1 MNLQELAAASD
12 FFILLAM
19 VVYMMAFVAFAVDI
33 AKAVRVRSD
42 LRLEKKVRKR
52 ELATVGA
59 PADPDPAIA
68 APSVEPDLS
77 ENASDDA
84 AVPENGGGMNAL
96 SFALGAAGIATAFQ
110 LLGVVAR
117 GVATQRVPWG
127 NMYEFSM
134 TGAAVIMAVFL
145 LLTLR
150 VRDMRRLGLFVL
162 TPVLF
167 IMVIAYTSWYLP
179 AAQLTPSLQN
189 SPWLVIHVIVAVLSM
204 SLFAIS
210 AVVAI
215 LQLFQHSRE
224 SRLEAGEKPRFALLD
239 RILDHLPSAKR
250 LEQIAF
256 QTTAVGFVMW
266 TFTLIFGAIWANYAW
281 GRYWNWDPKETWT
294 FIIWVVYAAYLHAR
308 ATVGFRGKVAAYFCI
323 AGFVCVIFNYTIVNT
338 VINSLHSYSGL

>member
-1 MNLQELAAASD
+1 MNLQQLAAASD

-42 LRLEKKVRKR
+42 VRLEKKVHER

-59 PADPDPAIA
+59 PAGSEQASPALPA
-68 APSVEPDLS
+68 EPDLS
-77 ENASDDA
+77 ERVDA
-84 AVPENGGGMNAL
+84 VEADPGHGSGMTPLA
-96 SFALGAAGIATAFQ
+96 FALGAAGIATAFQ

-134 TGAAVIMAVFL
+134 TGAAVIMAIFL
-145 LLTLR
+145 LLALR

-179 AAQLTPSLQN
+179 AAHLTPSLQN

-215 LQLFQHSRE
+215 LQLFQHARE
-224 SRLEAGEKPRFALLD
+224 NRVQAGEQPRFALLD
-239 RILDHLPSAKR
+239 RVLERLPSAKR

-308 ATVGFRGKVAAYFCI
+308 ATVGFRGKPAAYFCI

-338 VINSLHSYSGL
+338 VINGLHSYSGL

>member
-1 MNLQELAAASD
+1 MNLQQLAAASD

-42 LRLEKKVRKR
+42 VRLEKKVHER

-59 PADPDPAIA
+59 A
-68 APSVEPDLS
+68 AGSEQASSTLPTEPDLS
-77 ENASDDA
+77 ERVGDGA
-84 AVPENGGGMNAL
+84 AEPGQGSGMTPLA
-96 SFALGAAGIATAFQ
+96 FALGAAGIATAFQ

-134 TGAAVIMAVFL
+134 TGAAVIMAIFL
-145 LLTLR
+145 LLALR

-179 AAQLTPSLQN
+179 AAHLTPSLQN

-224 SRLEAGEKPRFALLD
+224 NRVQAGEQPRFALLD
-239 RILDHLPSAKR
+239 RVLERIPSAKR

-308 ATVGFRGKVAAYFCI
+308 ATVGFRGKPAAYFCI

-338 VINSLHSYSGL
+338 VINGLHSYSGL

>member
-1 MNLQELAAASD
+1 MNLQQLAAASD

-19 VVYMMAFVAFAVDI
+19 VVYMMAFVAFAIDI
-33 AKAVRVRSD
+33 ARAVRVHSD
-42 LRLEKKVRKR
+42 ARLEKKVHER
-52 ELATVGA
+52 ELVTVGA
-59 PADPDPAIA
+59 AASPELHGP
-68 APSVEPDLS
+68 APSAQPERSGPAGEATEPAGT
-77 ENASDDA
+77 N
-84 AVPENGGGMNAL
+84 GMNPL
-96 SFALGAAGIATAFQ
+96 SFALGAAALATGFQ

-145 LLTLR
+145 LLASR

-179 AAQLTPSLQN
+179 AAHLTPSLQN
-189 SPWLVIHVIVAVLSM
+189 SPWLVVHVIVAVLSM
-204 SLFAIS
+204 ALFSIS
-210 AVVAI
+210 AVVAV
-215 LQLFQHSRE
+215 LQLFQHARE
-224 SRLEAGEKPRFALLD
+224 SRVEAGEQPRFALLD
-239 RILDHLPSAKR
+239 RVLERLPSSKR

-308 ATVGFRGKVAAYFCI
+308 ATVGFRGKPAAYFCI